1 MMAARPAL
9 RASLRRFRS
18 TLCGAA
24 ILLACTP
31 TEPCACPP
39 ATSLF
44 LIYGKVQ
51 QADALPAVGAQ
62 LRATAWGSSHCGDGE
77 GPTLVS
83 LDPIVTAAS
92 GSFRAQL
99 RSVTGGGLRCVRLV
113 AYVGDPGTTDSVVA
127 PDLFLLFRS
136 DRETPDSLGIVMRFQ

>member
-1 MMAARPAL
+1 M
-9 RASLRRFRS
+9 SFRRFRS
-18 TLCGAA
+18 TVCAAA

-51 QADALPAVGAQ
+51 QADAQPAVGAQ
-62 LRATAWGSSHCGDGE
+62 LRATAWGSSQCGDGE
-77 GPTLVS
+77 GPALVS
-83 LDPIVTAAS
+83 LDPLVTTAS

-113 AYVGDPGTTDSVVA
+113 AYTGAAGTTDSVVA

-136 DRETPDSLGIVMRFQ
+136 DRERPDSLGIVLRFQ